1 MTHMQTSLRA
11 RFEPMGNAS
20 RISLFNYLLI
30 VELFDAELHLL

>member
-1 MTHMQTSLRA
+1 
-11 RFEPMGNAS
+11 MGNAS